1 MVNQITNKLI
11 GLIKNLKIH
20 IHGISSL
27 ITFIIIQYNVLDV
40 SHSILLGRPQLKNEK
55 VSHDWGTNLITRKCN
70 GTIKIIVGTK
80 KLDQNTKTPLN
91 IPLLRLVN
99 EVIDDDEHMLF
110 VVKLDLFIIDTMSL
124 SINLLKNSSPN
135 LKNDFNIF

>member
-1 MVNQITNKLI
+1 M
-11 GLIKNLKIH
+11 
-20 IHGISSL
+20 
-27 ITFIIIQYNVLDV
+27 
-40 SHSILLGRPQLKNEK
+40 KNEK
-55 VSHDWGTNLITRKCN
+55 VSHDWGTNLITTKCN

-80 KLDQNTKTPLN
+80 KLHQNTKTPLN

-124 SINLLKNSSPN
+124 SINLLKKSSPN